1 MPRPID
7 IESYE
12 PKPVGLAPIFV
23 VFYEILQVMIKC
35 ALGHDYSEYMG
46 QKINGCL
53 NAAVNLI
60 SE

>member
-12 PKPVGLAPIFV
+12 PKPVRLAPIFV

-35 ALGHDYSEYMG
+35 AYGMIIWNVWGEKLTTALT
-46 QKINGCL
+46 QP
-53 NAAVNLI
+53 LI
-60 SE
+60 

>member
-12 PKPVGLAPIFV
+12 PKPVSFCTDFLR
-23 VFYEILQVMIKC
+23 FYEILQVMIKC
-35 ALGHDYSEYMG
+35 ALGHNYSECMG
-46 QKINGCL
+46 QKINDCL